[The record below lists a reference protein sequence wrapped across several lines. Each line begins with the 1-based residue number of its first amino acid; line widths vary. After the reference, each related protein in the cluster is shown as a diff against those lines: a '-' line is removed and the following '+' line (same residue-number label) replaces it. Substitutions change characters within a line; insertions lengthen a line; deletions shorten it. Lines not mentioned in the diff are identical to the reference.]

1 MRRLSAVSIVTSF
14 RSLIYVLA
22 SALAGLAFAANAS
35 ANVQSID
42 SIQAAAEQFVRA
54 SLPEKSVKHFVTAGN
69 LDPRLRLDECASSL
83 EAFSQGTGMNT
94 GRMTIGVRCPS
105 ANPWTIYVPV
115 TVEVEVTVLV
125 LRRPLSRRSPV
136 ALADVESQVR
146 RMPGRASMFISDA
159 AALQGHR
166 LKRSLPVGTALTVD
180 MLQPNVLVR
189 RGQQVTLIAANGGVQ
204 IRAQGQALTE
214 GAVDQRV
221 RVQNVSSLKVV
232 EGVVESDGVVRV
244 GL

>member
-1 MRRLSAVSIVTSF
+1 MRRLSAVSVVTSF
-14 RSLIYVLA
+14 RSYICVLA
-22 SALAGLAFAANAS
+22 SALVALTFAANAN
-35 ANVQSID
+35 AGVQSID
-42 SIQAAAEQFVRA
+42 TIRAAAEQFVRS
-54 SLPEKSVKHFVTAGN
+54 SLPEKSTKHFVTAGN
-69 LDPRLRLDECASSL
+69 LDPRLRLDECASPL

-105 ANPWTIYVPV
+105 ASPWTIYVPV
-115 TVEVEVTVLV
+115 TIEVEVSVLV
-125 LRRPLSRRSPV
+125 LRRPLARRSRIEIT
-136 ALADVESQVR
+136 DVEPQVR
-146 RMPGRASMFISDA
+146 RMPGQASAFVSDA
-159 AALQGHR
+159 ATLQGHR

-180 MLQPNVLVR
+180 MLQPDLLVR
-189 RGQQVTLIAANGGVQ
+189 RGQQVTLIAANGSVQ

-214 GAVDQRV
+214 GAADERV